1 MRPTRRPA
9 VLGTPLPRGETWLGP
24 CLCGTQVQGC
34 AIATG
39 GESAWEG
46 GEYFVLVSVMSARQ
60 MVFALSFRSAP
71 RPRGWLVS
79 SFQVH
84 PRLAALHQP

>member
-1 MRPTRRPA
+1 MMPRRRPA
-9 VLGTPLPRGETWLGP
+9 LVGILLRGETWLGP
-24 CLCGTQVQGC
+24 CLCDTQVQGC
-34 AIATG
+34 ALAAG
-39 GESAWEG
+39 GESAREG

-79 SFQVH
+79 SFQMH
-84 PRLAALHQP
+84 PRPAALHQP